1 MKLPQLSTPDAL
13 KAKPSFSS
21 LKLPDVKKLKLPDLK
36 SVNVTDIMNFNF
48 ARPGGS
54 VVGLDIQPGFIAA
67 AQGRGSGS
75 VLVEK
80 AASMSLAPDT
90 LHHGEVN
97 DEAGL
102 AEALRKLFGDSG
114 LTKRVR
120 VGIANQR
127 TVLRTL
133 ELPPVTDAKELAA
146 AVNFQA
152 QEQVPMPLNNAVL
165 DFHPLGVIDTPAGP
179 RQRVVLVA
187 AQRDMIERLLGAIE
201 QAGLIPVG
209 IDLSAFALIRSLYA
223 PEPPPAEG
231 EGAGETPRVLYLNV
245 DGLTNLAIAEGPV
258 CRFTRVVAGGIESMA
273 AELASKREITTPE
286 ARALLFAANLADA
299 PSGDEWGPALAEQ
312 PVPAP
317 EPAEPVAERD
327 PASGEG
333 LGATDLEALM
343 AANEGLAGPGDF
355 QVPEAAPAPE
365 AADAEQPGGGYEGG
379 EQAPYED
386 SYVDG
391 GFGAEDDDDVYAV
404 LESGIRDIYGEVRNS
419 LDFHRS
425 QEGGGD
431 VSQVVLSG
439 AAQDI
444 PGFADALQAALGV
457 EVKQREVQVAGSARG
472 EVSAHR
478 LAVAAGL
485 AVEEVSR

>member
-13 KAKPSFSS
+13 KAKPNLSS
-21 LKLPDVKKLKLPDLK
+21 LKRLKVPDLK
-36 SVNVTDIMNFNF
+36 SLNVTDLMNLNF

-67 AQGRGSGS
+67 AQGRTSGS
-75 VLVEK
+75 VMVEK
-80 AASMSLAPDT
+80 AAAMSLAPDT

-102 AEALRKLFGDSG
+102 AEALKELFGESG
-114 LTKRVR
+114 LSKRVR

-223 PEPPPAEG
+223 PEPQAG
-231 EGAGETPRVLYLNV
+231 EQEEPVETPRVLYLNV

-273 AELASKREITTPE
+273 AELAAKREISTPE
-286 ARALLFAANLADA
+286 ARALLFAANLNDA
-299 PSGDEWGPALAEQ
+299 PNSDEWGPALSEQPAPSEAPTETLGGPELPPAEGVEHEPVAAPLTMPEGEPSGFQAPDVPPAEQ
-312 PVPAP
+312 PPAGYDVD
-317 EPAEPVAERD
+317 EQISYE
-327 PASGEG
+327 ASYG
-333 LGATDLEALM
+333 
-343 AANEGLAGPGDF
+343 
-355 QVPEAAPAPE
+355 
-365 AADAEQPGGGYEGG
+365 
-379 EQAPYED
+379 
-386 SYVDG
+386 DG
-391 GFGAEDDDDVYAV
+391 GFGSDDDEDVYGV

-444 PGFADALQAALGV
+444 PGFADALQAALGI
-457 EVKQREVQVAGSARG
+457 EVRQREVQLAGSARG

>member
-1 MKLPQLSTPDAL
+1 MRMPQLSTPDAL
-13 KAKPSFSS
+13 KAKPSLSS
-21 LKLPDVKKLKLPDLK
+21 LRLPDLKRLRLPDLK
-36 SVNVTDIMNFNF
+36 SINVTDVMNLNF

-75 VLVEK
+75 VMVEK
-80 AASMSLAPDT
+80 AAAMSLPPDT

-102 AEALRKLFGDSG
+102 AEALKELFGESG

-223 PEPPPAEG
+223 PEPRAEG
-231 EGAGETPRVLYLNV
+231 EENGETPRVLYLNV

-273 AELASKREITTPE
+273 AELAAKREISTPE

-299 PSGDEWGPALAEQ
+299 PNGDEWGPALAEQ
-312 PVPAP
+312 PVPA
-317 EPAEPVAERD
+317 EAPAAPVAEQQ
-327 PASGEG
+327 PAPGEG
-333 LGATDLEALM
+333 VEPMDLQEPAAAPAGEAV
-343 AANEGLAGPGDF
+343 PSDF
-355 QVPEAAPAPE
+355 QVPQAPE
-365 AADAEQPGGGYEGG
+365 GGDPEQQAGGYEGE
-379 EQAPYED
+379 EQASYDD
-386 SYVDG
+386 SYGDG
-391 GFGAEDDDDVYAV
+391 GFGSDDDDVYGV

-444 PGFADALQAALGV
+444 PGFADALQAALGI
-457 EVKQREVQVAGSARG
+457 EVKQREVQVASGAGG